1 MNNITAV
8 FTHCNKA
15 NMENPDRLIDKLTYE
30 QTNFLEKI
38 NKLKLV
44 CEIQNIKS
52 QPEVD
57 QALNDYEV
65 NSVQDN
71 AKQVLLD
78 KLEKIPETNGL
89 K

>member
-1 MNNITAV
+1 MLS
-8 FTHCNKA
+8 
-15 NMENPDRLIDKLTYE
+15 R
-30 QTNFLEKI
+30 
-38 NKLKLV
+38 
-44 CEIQNIKS
+44 KS

-57 QALNDYEV
+57 QALNDYEE
-65 NSVQDN
+65 NAVQEN